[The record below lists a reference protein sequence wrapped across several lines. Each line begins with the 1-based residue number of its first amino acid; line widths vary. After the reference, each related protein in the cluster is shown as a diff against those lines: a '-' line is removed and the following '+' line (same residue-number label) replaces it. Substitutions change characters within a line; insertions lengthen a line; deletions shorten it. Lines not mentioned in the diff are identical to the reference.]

1 MTFLT
6 LVLAIVI
13 GVLLASTI
21 SLVITFNLLSNPKVI
36 KWYTKY
42 VMKMMEKYEEE
53 LDNLEQFFG

>member
-53 LDNLEQFFG
+53 LDNLE